1 MNREIIK
8 KYNEIITSLKK
19 DKSEAN
25 KQKYM
30 IIFKELDLQ
39 LSKELDQV
47 VYNNAIVAK
56 DLNGEVKRI
65 TTILTAIRYRTNF
78 RDKMV
83 KDYKSIL
90 GYKPK
95 NLSEIPYE
103 EEEYKTYLEDIN
115 KGKEIISFLLES
127 GQKITEL
134 KTEFKKKIKNKKK
147 LNREIDK
154 IQHRRAK
161 LLEEIKKDLR
171 LRKTLYNF
179 VLTAPFSD
187 ENAYIQYI
195 LIKFNSDEKESKA
208 KEEVK
213 EEKKKVDLNSIITEN
228 FFFDKDLPMIEYE
241 KPKNMLDFIKE
252 AIKKYPE
259 LNLPTNGLGEQIE
272 KITIEE
278 TKR

>member
-8 KYNEIITSLKK
+8 KYNEIIVSLKK
-19 DKSEAN
+19 DKSEQN

-56 DLNGEVKRI
+56 DLNGEVRRI
-65 TTILTAIRYRTNF
+65 NTILTAIKYRTNF

-127 GQKITEL
+127 GQKIAEL

-195 LIKFNSDEKESKA
+195 LIKFNSDEKESK
-208 KEEVK
+208 EEEK

-241 KPKNMLDFIKE
+241 KPKNMLDYIKE
-252 AIKKYPE
+252 AVVKFPE

-272 KITIEE
+272 QITIEE
-278 TKR
+278 TKK